1 MRAVIVISPPMTTK
15 AANYSTPQPD
25 SADLKAQQQKLWF
38 AALMPP
44 MYSVAIFP
52 IALGSAI
59 AFAETQSLRWGVFL
73 TFLLSAVL
81 ILAWENLSNDVF
93 DAETGIDA
101 NEPTS
106 LVNLTGNKSLIFG
119 LGNLC
124 LGLGIAGI
132 LAVAWGQQDF
142 TILGLILLCCGLGY
156 IYHGPPFRLGY
167 RGLGEILCFFSFGPL
182 AVSAAY
188 YSQTQRGSGAAL
200 AASLVLG
207 VSTSLILFCSHFHQV
222 EDDLAAGKRSPVVR
236 LGTLRSA
243 QLLPWLCGSMFGL
256 VGIGVTLQLFPIWL
270 LLVLISL
277 PFAINLCRH
286 ALTYHDQPERVRN
299 CKFYAV
305 ALHFWSSLLLCLGF
319 VISGVVS

>member
-1 MRAVIVISPPMTTK
+1 M
-15 AANYSTPQPD
+15 TPQVAKSNAASPQANAPD
-25 SADLKAQQQKLWF
+25 LSAEQKRLWF

-44 MYSVAIFP
+44 LSSVAIFP

-59 AFAETQSLRWGVFL
+59 AFAETHSLHWTVFL
-73 TFLLSAVL
+73 TFLLSAIL

-106 LVNLTGNKSLIFG
+106 LVNLTGNKALIFW

-132 LAVAWGQQDF
+132 LAIAWGQQDF
-142 TILGLILLCCGLGY
+142 TILGLVLLCCGLGY

-167 RGLGEILCFFSFGPL
+167 QGLGEILCFFSFGPL

-188 YSQTQRGSGAAL
+188 YSQTQAWSGNAL
-200 AASLVLG
+200 TASLVLG

-222 EDDLAAGKRSPVVR
+222 EDDLAAGKRSPIVR

-256 VGIGVTLQLFPIWL
+256 VGLLVILRLFPIWM
-270 LLVLISL
+270 LLVFLSL

-305 ALHFWSSLLLCLGF
+305 ALHFWSSVLLCFGF
-319 VISGVVS
+319 AIAGVVS

>member
-1 MRAVIVISPPMTTK
+1 MTTK
-15 AANYSTPQPD
+15 AASYSSNAEPQSD
-25 SADLKAQQQKLWF
+25 QKKLWL

-52 IALGSAI
+52 IALGTAV
-59 AFAETQSLRWGVFL
+59 AFAESHTSRWDIFL
-73 TFLLSAVL
+73 TFLVSAIL

-93 DAETGIDA
+93 DAETGIDD

-106 LVNLTGNKSLIFG
+106 LVNLTGNKSLIFWV
-119 LGNLC
+119 GNLC
-124 LGLGIAGI
+124 LTLGILGI
-132 LAVAWGQQDF
+132 VAIAWWQQDW

-156 IYHGPPFRLGY
+156 VYHGPPFRLGY

-188 YSQTQRGSGAAL
+188 YSQTQSWSNTSL
-200 AASLVLG
+200 AASLILG
-207 VSTSLILFCSHFHQV
+207 ISTSLILFCSHFHQV

-236 LGTLRSA
+236 LGTHRSA
-243 QLLPWLCGSMFGL
+243 QLLPWLSGSIFGL
-256 VGIGVTLQLFPIWL
+256 VGLFVALKVFPVWI

-277 PFAINLCRH
+277 PTALNLCRH

-299 CKFYAV
+299 CKFFAV
-305 ALHFWSSLLLCLGF
+305 ALHFWSSLLLCAGF
-319 VISGVVS
+319 VLAAVL